1 MNMDLKLALC
11 ALAFSA
17 LAGCSAAGV
26 VASSNPQQKLADA
39 DALLDQGRP
48 LPAERLIVEAV
59 QLCTTA
65 GDQLC
70 LADAYRGYGLF
81 FMSSA
86 LASQKDRYV
95 SQGFLDATATYQQRF
110 VKANEYLEKS
120 RAIYAQAARF
130 EVVTNLNLNRGFAFE
145 MAGDKS
151 AACQAYG
158 DSLAASQENTRLKPG
173 AVIQVPA
180 KYGTFERYI
189 GVQRARVGCGT

>member
-17 LAGCSAAGV
+17 LVGCSAAGV

-48 LPAERLIVEAV
+48 LLAERLIVEAV

-158 DSLAASQENTRLKPG
+158 DSLSASQENTRLKPG

>member
-1 MNMDLKLALC
+1 MNKDLKLVIC
-11 ALAFSA
+11 AIGLSA
-17 LAGCSAAGV
+17 LVGCSAVGV

-39 DALLDQGRP
+39 DGLLDQGRP
-48 LPAERLIVEAV
+48 LPAERLITEAV

-81 FMSSA
+81 FMSPA

-95 SQGFLDATATYQQRF
+95 TQGFRDTTATYEQRY

-120 RAIYAQAARF
+120 RAIYTQAGRF
-130 EVVTNLNLNRGFAFE
+130 EVVTNLNLNRGFAYE
-145 MAGDKS
+145 MAGDKP

-158 DSLAASQENTRLKPG
+158 ESLAASQENARLKPG

-180 KYGTFERYI
+180 KYGTFEKYI
-189 GVQRARVGCGT
+189 GVQKARVGCGA

>member
-1 MNMDLKLALC
+1 MNKELSVVLLAIG
-11 ALAFSA
+11 FSA
-17 LAGCSAAGV
+17 LVGCSAAGV
-26 VASSNPQQKLADA
+26 VASSDPQQKLADA

-48 LPAERLIVEAV
+48 LPAERLIAEAV
-59 QLCTTA
+59 QRCTAA

-86 LASQKDRYV
+86 LASQKDRYTT
-95 SQGFLDATATYQQRF
+95 QGFRDTTATYEQRY

-120 RAIYAQAARF
+120 RAINAHAGRF
-130 EVVTNLNLNRGFAFE
+130 EVVTNLNLNRGFAYE

-151 AACQAYG
+151 AACQAYV
-158 DSLAASQENTRLKPG
+158 DSLAASRENARLKPG

-180 KYGTFERYI
+180 KYGTFEQYI
-189 GVQRARVGCGT
+189 GVQKARVGCGV

>member
-1 MNMDLKLALC
+1 MNKDLKLAIFAIGL
-11 ALAFSA
+11 SA
-17 LAGCSAAGV
+17 LVGCSAVGV

-39 DALLDQGRP
+39 DGLLDQGRP
-48 LPAERLIVEAV
+48 LPAERLITEAV

-81 FMSSA
+81 FMSPA

-95 SQGFLDATATYQQRF
+95 TQGFRDNTATYEQRY

-120 RAIYAQAARF
+120 RAIYAQAGRF
-130 EVVTNLNLNRGFAFE
+130 EVVTNLNLNRGFAYE
-145 MAGDKS
+145 MAGDKA

-158 DSLAASQENTRLKPG
+158 DSLAASRENARLKPG

-180 KYGTFERYI
+180 KYGTFEKYI
-189 GVQRARVGCGT
+189 GVQKARVGCGA

>member
-17 LAGCSAAGV
+17 LVGCSAAGV
-26 VASSNPQQKLADA
+26 VASSNPRQKLADA

>member
-17 LAGCSAAGV
+17 LVGCSAAGV